1 MSQLHLSEKPRLKIG
16 YYLCIENRNSLRY
29 LAKGF
34 ERSCLKYEELTAE
47 LDDDTQFHMKEFQG
61 WDVFNKEI
69 WTNLSFREK
78 ILDYLGSYYN

>member
-1 MSQLHLSEKPRLKIG
+1 
-16 YYLCIENRNSLRY
+16 
-29 LAKGF
+29 
-34 ERSCLKYEELTAE
+34 LKYEELTAE